1 MNEYVSAAPSTT
13 LRNMFNNRRLQAIA
27 IALSLGACAVVAP
40 SAEGATI
47 GENVSGVCSIR
58 LNAEETKLYE
68 QSKGKAATFDVDK
81 AWRIAFEDA
90 FPAAKAYGD
99 KLYNDLKTDFAYA
112 RQFQPDPR
120 PKLREMAPQVAEDSE
135 LPESVALDYITHK
148 WSDAVTPGF
157 ENPGRLPAVLEYDK
171 YFENGEIP
179 ASKQSFRAPEAV
191 FPTIGDRDSLIE
203 AKKAEFKDLTDEQAA
218 AWVDQFEKQDGLEDT
233 RTMAEVEA
241 ALNQSKD
248 NCRDGKTG
256 IVLFPTQHTNPDAV
270 SQGAPGTENN
280 GGTERSKEQSTT
292 TTVASPSTSVSVTVD
307 PLDGKTTVTQEPS
320 VSQDPSNT
328 VDTSDN
334 SAALIGGIVGTIV
347 IAILALIGL
356 SAAKML

>member
-1 MNEYVSAAPSTT
+1 
-13 LRNMFNNRRLQAIA
+13 MFNNRRLQGIA
-27 IALSLGACAVVAP
+27 IALSLGACAMVAP
-40 SAEGATI
+40 SAEGATV

-90 FPAAKAYGD
+90 FPAAKEHGE
-99 KLYNDLKTDFAYA
+99 KLSNDLKTNFTF
-112 RQFQPDPR
+112 RQEFQPDPR
-120 PKLREMAPQVAEDSE
+120 PKLAELAKQVAEDAE

-157 ENPGRLPAVLEYDK
+157 ENPGRLPEILEYDK
-171 YFENGEIP
+171 YFEKGEIP
-179 ASKQSFRAPEAV
+179 ASKQSFRAPAPV
-191 FPTIGDRDSLIE
+191 FPTIDDRDALIQQKTDQFKGLSL
-203 AKKAEFKDLTDEQAA
+203 EQAT
-218 AWVDQFEKQDGLEDT
+218 AWVDQFENQEGLQDT
-233 RTMAEVEA
+233 RTMADVEA
-241 ALNQSKD
+241 ALNQAKD

-256 IVLFPTQHTNPDAV
+256 IVLFPTLHTNPDAV
-270 SQGAPGTENN
+270 SQGAEGKA
-280 GGTERSKEQSTT
+280 RSKEQPT
-292 TTVASPSTSVSVTVD
+292 TTVSTPKPTVSVDIQVN
-307 PLDGKTTVTQEPS
+307 PLQRKTTVTPEPS
-320 VSQDPSNT
+320 KT

-347 IAILALIGL
+347 VAILAVLGL

>member
-1 MNEYVSAAPSTT
+1 
-13 LRNMFNNRRLQAIA
+13 MFNNRRLQAIA
-27 IALSLGACAVVAP
+27 IALSLGACAMVAP

-81 AWRIAFEDA
+81 AWKIAFEDA
-90 FPAAKAYGD
+90 FPAAKADGD
-99 KLYNDLKTDFAYA
+99 KLYNELKNNFAYQQ
-112 RQFQPDPR
+112 QFQPDPR
-120 PKLREMAPQVAEDSE
+120 PKLAELAKQVAEDAE
-135 LPESVALDYITHK
+135 LPETVALDYVTHK
-148 WSDAVTPGF
+148 WSDAVVAGF
-157 ENPGRLPAVLEYDK
+157 ENPGRLPEILEYDK

-179 ASKQSFRAPEAV
+179 ASKQSFRAPEPV
-191 FPTIGDRDSLIE
+191 FPTIGDRDALIQE
-203 AKKAEFKDLTDEQAA
+203 KKDQFKGLTDEQAA
-218 AWVDQFEKQDGLEDT
+218 AWVDQFEKQEGVEDT

-270 SQGAPGTENN
+270 SQGAEGTDRN
-280 GGTERSKEQSTT
+280 KEQQPTTTPSSPT
-292 TTVASPSTSVSVTVD
+292 TTVSVDVQVN
-307 PLDGKTTVTQEPS
+307 PLNGKTTVNDEPS
-320 VSQDPSNT
+320 KT

-347 IAILALIGL
+347 IAILAVLGL
-356 SAAKML
+356 TAAKML

>member
-1 MNEYVSAAPSTT
+1 
-13 LRNMFNNRRLQAIA
+13 MFNNRRLQGIA
-27 IALSLGACAVVAP
+27 LALSLGACAMVAP
-40 SAEGATI
+40 SAEGATV

-68 QSKGKAATFDVDK
+68 QSKGKAASFDVDK

-90 FPAAKAYGD
+90 FPAAKAHGE

-112 RQFQPDPR
+112 KEFQPDPR
-120 PKLREMAPQVAEDSE
+120 PKLREMATEVAEDSE

-157 ENPGRLPAVLEYDK
+157 ENPGRLPAILEYDK
-171 YFENGEIP
+171 YFEDGEIP
-179 ASKQSFRAPEAV
+179 ASKQSFRAPEAI
-191 FPTIGDRDSLIE
+191 FPTIGDRDALIE
-203 AKKAEFKDLTDEQAA
+203 EKQDQFTDLTDEQAA
-218 AWVDQFEKQDGLEDT
+218 AWVDQFEKQDGLQDT

-241 ALNQSKD
+241 AVNQSKD

-270 SQGAPGTENN
+270 SQGAQGTDSA
-280 GGTERSKEQSTT
+280 ERSKEQAPSTT
-292 TTVASPSTSVSVTVD
+292 TTVSSPNASVSVTVN
-307 PLDGKTTVTQEPS
+307 PMNGNSTVTKEPS
-320 VSQDPSNT
+320 VSPEPSKT

-347 IAILALIGL
+347 IAILAVLGL
-356 SAAKML
+356 TAAKML

>member
-1 MNEYVSAAPSTT
+1 
-13 LRNMFNNRRLQAIA
+13 MFNNRRLQGIA
-27 IALSLGACAVVAP
+27 IALSLGACAMVAP
-40 SAEGATI
+40 SAEGATV

-90 FPAAKAYGD
+90 FPAAKGHGE
-99 KLYNDLKTDFAYA
+99 KLSNDLKTNFTF
-112 RQFQPDPR
+112 RQEFQPDPR
-120 PKLREMAPQVAEDSE
+120 PKLAELAKQVAEDAE

-157 ENPGRLPAVLEYDK
+157 ENPGRLPEILEYDK
-171 YFENGEIP
+171 YFEKGEIP
-179 ASKQSFRAPEAV
+179 ASKQSFRAPTPV
-191 FPTIGDRDSLIE
+191 FPTIGDRDALIE
-203 AKKAEFKDLTDEQAA
+203 AKKTQFKDLSDDQAT
-218 AWVDQFEKQDGLEDT
+218 AWVDQFENQEGLQDT
-233 RTMAEVEA
+233 RTMANVEA
-241 ALNQSKD
+241 ALNQAKD

-256 IVLFPTQHTNPDAV
+256 IVLFPTLHTNPDAV
-270 SQGAPGTENN
+270 SQGAEGKARN
-280 GGTERSKEQSTT
+280 KEQPTT
-292 TTVASPSTSVSVTVD
+292 TESSPKPSVSVDIQVN
-307 PLDGKTTVTQEPS
+307 PLQGKTTVNPEPS
-320 VSQDPSNT
+320 KT

-347 IAILALIGL
+347 VAILAVLGL